1 MDDPRAVA
9 KSLLAVLEKYGQGDY
24 IGESISQLEHS
35 LQAAHQARQAGKF
48 PETTSQYR
56 ARQELVL
63 AALLHDIGQ
72 IIPLENTKEV
82 RVTLS
87 QEDAESVG
95 RIGHETIG
103 AQYLHLLGFSETVC
117 RLINSHVAAKR
128 YLTAVNQSYYD
139 SLSRASQKSLAL
151 QGGPFR
157 DEEVKAFEQDLLK
170 DEMVSLR
177 LWDDAAKIVGIENK
191 IPRAHDYLE
200 LIVAHL
206 SGNTSET

>member
-24 IGESISQLEHS
+24 IGESI
-35 LQAAHQARQAGKF
+35 
-48 PETTSQYR
+48 R

-117 RLINSHVAAKR
+117 RLVNSHVAAKR
-128 YLTAVNQSYYD
+128 YLTAVNQSYYG

-151 QGGPFR
+151 QGGPLR
-157 DEEVKAFEQDLLK
+157 DEELKAFEQDLLK

-206 SGNTSET
+206 SGNTSKT